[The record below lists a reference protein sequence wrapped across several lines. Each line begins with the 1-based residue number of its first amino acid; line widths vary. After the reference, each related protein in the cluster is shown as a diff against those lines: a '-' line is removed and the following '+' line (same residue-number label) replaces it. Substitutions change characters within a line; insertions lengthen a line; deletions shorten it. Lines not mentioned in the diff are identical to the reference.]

1 MIHTSRGGRAL
12 RYTALIVLSVGFL
25 LPFYIIFRNAF
36 SSRQL
41 ITSPQWHWWPDQLN
55 LTNVQALFSNDNLNL
70 LAALGNSAIVAVAQ
84 TSGTVFVSLLAGW
97 ALATA
102 SHRVAKFLLGA
113 TVFTI
118 MVPITSAFV
127 PMFVMT
133 AQLGWIDTYR
143 GLVVPVMFSAFAT
156 YLFRQSFLDF
166 PTELTDAAA
175 IDGANPWTAFWRV
188 VVPNSMGII
197 GAVGT
202 ITFIGS
208 WNAFLWPLLI
218 SRESTKTVQVALSQF
233 MTSQGV
239 DYPQLFM
246 GALVTI
252 VPVVFVFL
260 FLQRYLVKGLVT
272 SGLR

>member
-1 MIHTSRGGRAL
+1 MIHSSRAGRAL
-12 RYTALIVLSVGFL
+12 KYTVLIVLSVGFL

-41 ITSPQWHWWPDQLN
+41 ITSPRWQWWPDQLN
-55 LTNVQALFSNDNLNL
+55 LTNLQALFSNDNLNL
-70 LAALGNSAIVAVAQ
+70 LAALGNSAIVSVGQ
-84 TSGTVFVSLLAGW
+84 TAGTVLVSLLAGW

-102 SHRVAKFLLGA
+102 SHRVSRFLLGA

-143 GLVVPVMFSAFAT
+143 GLVIPVMFSAFAT

-188 VVPNSMGII
+188 VVPNSMGIV

>member
-1 MIHTSRGGRAL
+1 MIKTSRTGLAL
-12 RYTALIVLSVGFL
+12 KYTLLIVLAAGFL
-25 LPFYIIFRNAF
+25 LPFYVIFRNAF
-36 SSRQL
+36 STRAL
-41 ITSPQWHWWPDQLN
+41 ITAPKWQWLPDQLN
-55 LTNVQALFSNDNLNL
+55 LTNLQALFSNENLNL
-70 LAALGNSAIVAVAQ
+70 LSALGNSAIVAITQ
-84 TSGTVFVSLLAGW
+84 TAGTVLVSLLAGW

-102 SHRVAKFLLGA
+102 DHRVARFLLGA
-113 TVFTI
+113 TVFTL
-118 MVPITSAFV
+118 MVPLAAAFI
-127 PMFVMT
+127 PMFVIT
-133 AQLGWIDTYR
+133 SQLGWIDSYR
-143 GLVVPVMFSAFAT
+143 GLVIPVMFSAFAT

-188 VVPNSMGII
+188 VVPNSMGIVA
-197 GAVGT
+197 AVAT

-208 WNAFLWPLLI
+208 WNAFLWPLLV
-218 SRESTKTVQVALSQF
+218 SRDATETVQVALSQF